1 MINFRDKS
9 RLINGVLSILVVSVL
24 GMLYSKSIA
33 DLFWQWDM
41 REEYSHG
48 YLIPVV
54 AAYFIWQRKSQLKRL
69 GFDASWLGFG
79 LLLIAA
85 ACYIVG
91 AASVLY
97 VLMQYA
103 LVLMLIAFFWVV
115 MGTQAIKVIILPLLM
130 LFFAIPLP
138 EYLDVLLSSKL
149 QLISS
154 SLGVSLIQWCK
165 IPVYQDGNLIDL
177 GSYKLQVVEACSGLR
192 YLFPLLSIGFI
203 CVYLFKVA
211 LGKKMLVFLSCIPI
225 TILMNS
231 FRIGMIGILVDG
243 WGIEMAEGFLHDFE
257 GWIVY
262 MTCLGLLILEMMLLN
277 AVTYP
282 RRTFAEVFS
291 VHVDEDLVTEGVG
304 NAIPTRT
311 SICSAPFLSSVA
323 MLMILAFF
331 TLIRGQTDE
340 IIPQRQS
347 FKDFP
352 LHLGDWQGQQ
362 SLLPVDQLKVLKLTD
377 YVLADYRQQ
386 EVKAVNFYVAYYASQ
401 KRRAAP
407 HSPKV
412 CIPGGGWEIT
422 SIERIEVEGQSV
434 NRLMIK
440 KGLQKQLVY
449 YWYQQR
455 GKIVAN
461 EFAMKWTLFQDALF
475 LNRTD
480 GALVRLTTQIT
491 TDETEQAA
499 EKRLHDFF
507 RDVEPVLDDYIPV

>member
-1 MINFRDKS
+1 MIKIQDKYLYLS
-9 RLINGVLSILVVSVL
+9 GLLIISVVSAFGL
-24 GMLYSKSIA
+24 LYGKSIA
-33 DLFWQWDM
+33 DLFWQWDN

-48 YLIPVV
+48 YLIPFVV
-54 AAYFIWQRKSQLKRL
+54 VYFIWQRKPQLQAVS
-69 GFDASWLGFG
+69 FNAAWLGFCWVVVAA
-79 LLLIAA
+79 LLYL
-85 ACYIVG
+85 VG

-97 VLMQYA
+97 VLIQYS
-103 LVLMLIAFFWVV
+103 LVLMVIGLFWAVL
-115 MGTQAIKVIILPLLM
+115 GGQALKTIILPLLM

-154 SLGVSLIQWCK
+154 SLGVTLIQWCK

-177 GSYKLQVVEACSGLR
+177 GVYKLQVVEACSGLR

-203 CVYLFKVA
+203 CVYLFKAA
-211 LGKKMLVFLSCIPI
+211 LWKRVLVFLSCIPI

-262 MTCLGLLILEMMLLN
+262 MTCLGLLILEMMLFN
-277 AVTYP
+277 ALTHP
-282 RRTFAEVFS
+282 KKTFADVFS
-291 VHVDEDLVTEGVG
+291 ANADEPVITTRPQRVAGSGV
-304 NAIPTRT
+304 AVF
-311 SICSAPFLSSVA
+311 SAPFLCSLAVLVALSV
-323 MLMILAFF
+323 F
-331 TLIRGQTDE
+331 TLTQGQVTE
-340 IIPQRQS
+340 VIPQRQT
-347 FKDFP
+347 FKNFP
-352 LHLGDWQGQQ
+352 LKMADWEGQ
-362 SLLPVDQLKVLKLTD
+362 SLVLPSDQLKVLKLTD
-377 YVLADYRQQ
+377 YVLNDYRQQ
-386 EVKAVNFYVAYYASQ
+386 DHKAVNFYVAYYASQ

-407 HSPKV
+407 HSPRV
-412 CIPGGGWEIT
+412 CIPGGGFEIT
-422 SIERIEVEGQSV
+422 DMSRIEVEGHPV

-461 EFAMKWTLFQDALF
+461 EFAMKWTLFQDALL

-480 GALVRLTTQIT
+480 GALVRLTTQIAA
-491 TDETEQAA
+491 DETELAA

-507 RDVEPVLDDYIPV
+507 NAVEPVLDDYIPN